1 MTETNRRSGGLL
13 RNRNFRSLLGAR
25 TAVFFGNS
33 IGVVGLSFG
42 ILQLPGGSGSELGVV
57 LFVRSV
63 ALVGLLLAGGV
74 FGDRYPKRRV
84 MMIADLLAGV
94 SQLGIGLEVIARHN
108 DAALL
113 LLFSAINGGA
123 TGLFMPASTG
133 IIPEVVDRPLLQSA
147 NAVLRGTI
155 NLANIAGSGVAGVL
169 IATVGP
175 GISLLVNAFM
185 YFGSVAC
192 LSMLRG
198 AAAPTRSGSSFL
210 ADLVAGWRSFVAYTW
225 VWVIVAQAA
234 VINAL
239 SAGAR
244 QVLGP
249 VVANGQ
255 PNGPTLWAF
264 ALGAQTVGLLAGSVV
279 GLRFKVRYPLRT
291 AVICISFSFLPI
303 FVLAAPVPLIWILPA
318 MFVCGFAIDLFTI
331 LWETALQSRVPA
343 EALSRV
349 SSYDALGSFA
359 LYPVGLLAAGA
370 LAGSTSVQPAL
381 YAGAI
386 AVLVIG
392 LAALLVP
399 DVRNFRYA
407 DDPVPAASR

>member
-1 MTETNRRSGGLL
+1 M

-33 IGVVGLSFG
+33 IGVIGLSFG
-42 ILQLPGGSGSELGVV
+42 ILRLPAGSGSELGLI

-63 ALVGLLLAGGV
+63 ALIGLLLVGGV

-84 MMIADLLAGV
+84 MMIADLLAGI
-94 SQLGIGLEVIARHN
+94 SQLGIGLEVVARHN
-108 DAALL
+108 DAAIL
-113 LLFSAINGGA
+113 LLFAAINGGA

-155 NLANIAGSGVAGVL
+155 NLANIAGSGVAGLL
-169 IATVGP
+169 IVTVGP
-175 GISLLVNAFM
+175 GVSLLVNAFM
-185 YFGSVAC
+185 YFGSVVC
-192 LSMLRG
+192 LSMLRR

-210 ADLVAGWRSFVAYTW
+210 ADLVAGWRYFVAYTW
-225 VWVIVAQAA
+225 IWVIVAQAA

-239 SAGAR
+239 SVGAR

-264 ALGAQTVGLLAGSVV
+264 ALGAQTVGLLTGSVV
-279 GLRFKVRYPLRT
+279 GLRIRVRHPLRT
-291 AVICISFSFLPI
+291 AVISISFVCLPI

-331 LWETALQSRVPA
+331 LWETALQSRVPP

-359 LYPVGLLAAGA
+359 LGPVGLLAAGA
-370 LAGSTSVQPAL
+370 LAGSTSLQPAL

-386 AVLVIG
+386 SVLVIG
-392 LAALLVP
+392 LAALLVG
-399 DVRNFRYA
+399 DVRNFRNA
-407 DDPVPAASR
+407 DDPVPAGNR